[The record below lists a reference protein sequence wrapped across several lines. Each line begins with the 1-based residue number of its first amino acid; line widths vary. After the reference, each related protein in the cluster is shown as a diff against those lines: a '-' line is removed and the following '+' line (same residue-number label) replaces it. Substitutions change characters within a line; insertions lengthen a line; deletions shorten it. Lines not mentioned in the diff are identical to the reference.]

1 MMAIESM
8 LTTVD
13 NPHDP
18 FTDYDNWYQWD
29 ERAGYHSTSFL
40 ARIIQ
45 TSNDISDADQDL
57 AIDLAID
64 EIVKENVSG
73 VHTKVMRENTA

>member
-1 MMAIESM
+1 MAIEIM

-29 ERAGYHSTSFL
+29 ERAGYHTTSFL
-40 ARIIQ
+40 ARILQ
-45 TSNDISDADQDL
+45 TSNEISDADWDL
-57 AIDLAID
+57 AMDQAIE

>member
-1 MMAIESM
+1 MAIEVM
-8 LTTVD
+8 ITTVD

-18 FTDYDNWYQWD
+18 FTDFWNWYQWD
-29 ERAGYHSTSFL
+29 ERAGYHTTSFL
-40 ARIIQ
+40 ARIVQ
-45 TSNDISDADQDL
+45 TSNEISDADWDL
-57 AIDLAID
+57 AMDQAID

>member
-1 MMAIESM
+1 MAIESM

-18 FTDYDNWYQWD
+18 FTDWENWYQWD
-29 ERAGYHSTSFL
+29 ERAGYHTTSFL

-45 TSNDISDADQDL
+45 TSNEISDADQDL
-57 AIDLAID
+57 AIDQAIE

>member
-1 MMAIESM
+1 MAIETM

-45 TSNDISDADQDL
+45 TSNEISDADHDL
-57 AIDLAID
+57 AMDLAID

>member
-1 MMAIESM
+1 MAIESM

-40 ARIIQ
+40 ARIVQ
-45 TSNDISDADQDL
+45 TSNEISDADWDL
-57 AIDLAID
+57 AMDQAID

-73 VHTKVMRENTA
+73 VYVKVMRENTA

>member
-1 MMAIESM
+1 MAIEIM

-29 ERAGYHSTSFL
+29 ERAGYHTTSFL

-45 TSNDISDADQDL
+45 TSNEISDADQDL
-57 AIDLAID
+57 AIDQAIE

>member
-1 MMAIESM
+1 MAIESM

-18 FTDYDNWYQWD
+18 FTDWENWYQWD
-29 ERAGYHSTSFL
+29 ERAGYHTTSFL
-40 ARIIQ
+40 ARIVQ
-45 TSNDISDADQDL
+45 TSNEISDPDWDL
-57 AIDLAID
+57 AMDQAID

-73 VHTKVMRENTA
+73 VYVKVMRENTA

>member
-1 MMAIESM
+1 MAIESM

-29 ERAGYHSTSFL
+29 ERAGYHTTSFL

-45 TSNDISDADQDL
+45 TSNEISDADWDL
-57 AIDLAID
+57 AMDQAID

-73 VHTKVMRENTA
+73 VYVKVMRDNSA